1 MRLGCSAVVN
11 IRRRPAPHS
20 HGAWHIGAWRTIDR
34 RPRTTL
40 GEPSS
45 CKVRHRMYAWDRP
58 CGVQG
63 PRAQHGQDH
72 VRGWAGGAAAGPPAN
87 LLAEFTPRRAGLLT
101 YNKPATGFRLA
112 LGNWG
117 YHAPRGACGDA
128 AGKARAVGAAAATA
142 AAATAAAYSET
153 AAASTA
159 VAHSSDCC
167 CTATSCSW
175 RACRQRG
182 RCLRPRVFIRV
193 CVRRFSKSDALVGR
207 QDARTLLYTI
217 SQDS

>member
-142 AAATAAAYSET
+142 AAATAAAQRES

-159 VAHSSDCC
+159 VAQQRLLLHSDFLLLASLPAARSVSASSRFHSSMC
-167 CTATSCSW
+167 AEIFKV
-175 RACRQRG
+175 G
-182 RCLRPRVFIRV
+182 RSSRTPGR
-193 CVRRFSKSDALVGR
+193 SDA
-207 QDARTLLYTI
+207 ALYY
-217 SQDS
+217 